1 MATVIIGNGGTARS
15 AIGKLEQAS
24 LTMTQEQRD
33 TSEAYLAKVAD
44 FIASAVTY
52 GDYSKLEAVCEIC

>member
-1 MATVIIGNGGTARS
+1 MSTVIIGNGGTARS

-24 LTMTQEQRD
+24 LTMDEGQRA
-33 TSEAYLAKVAD
+33 TSEQYLAKIAD

>member
-1 MATVIIGNGGTARS
+1 MSTVIIGNGGTARS

-24 LTMTQEQRD
+24 LTMDEGQRA
-33 TSEAYLAKVAD
+33 TSETYLAKIAD

>member
-1 MATVIIGNGGTARS
+1 MSTVVIGGGDHARS

-33 TSEAYLAKVAD
+33 TSETYLAKVVNA
-44 FIASAVTY
+44 IASAVTY
-52 GDYSKLEAVCEIC
+52 GDYSKMEAVCEIR

>member
-1 MATVIIGNGGTARS
+1 MSTVIIGNGGTARS

-24 LTMTQEQRD
+24 LTMDEDQRA
-33 TSEAYLAKVAD
+33 TSETYLAKVAD